1 MFFMLQDEQVHRLPW
16 GGDGA
21 DGVRGLG
28 LAHLQLAVDP
38 VYLFGHGDGLVFNV

>member
-16 GGDGA
+16 DGDGA
-21 DGVRGLG
+21 DGVGGLG